1 MKIEVLS
8 AQPSSCTIFTW
19 VHRSEHV
26 EDQLCPCC
34 VRLQADIVNLLNDHL
49 SLDLDV
55 EDPWQKFDLG
65 QAGVGSEAATPDDQ
79 AGQAVKQATTLLN
92 GHDLPSDTDDSSF
105 KYSAVPC
112 ALSCLQRA

>member
-1 MKIEVLS
+1 M
-8 AQPSSCTIFTW
+8 
-19 VHRSEHV
+19 
-26 EDQLCPCC
+26 
-34 VRLQADIVNLLNDHL
+34 QADIVNLLNDHL